1 MEYSHGFTVSSEERG
16 WANQSHGA
24 CCYRDDVS
32 NERGALIYDH
42 FTFKY
47 SVLVP
52 ATRFLLQTTHLHV
65 AFMLT
70 LFYHLKHTPKLIL
83 KP

>member
-1 MEYSHGFTVSSEERG
+1 MNLLFPDRSEECG
-16 WANQSHGA
+16 WANQSLD
-24 CCYRDDVS
+24 CVLLRDDIS
-32 NERGALIYDH
+32 NDRGALIYDH

-47 SVLVP
+47 SLFVP

-70 LFYHLKHTPKLIL
+70 LFYHLKHTPKLIP